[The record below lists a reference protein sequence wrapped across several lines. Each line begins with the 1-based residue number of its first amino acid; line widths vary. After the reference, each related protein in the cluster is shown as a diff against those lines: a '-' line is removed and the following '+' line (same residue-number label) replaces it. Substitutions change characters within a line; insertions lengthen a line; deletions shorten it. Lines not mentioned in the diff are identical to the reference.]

1 MIKKLFGKF
10 LKVQSVI
17 SEEQRKAFQ
26 DKLQTARVKMGTIAV
41 AEGYLSNEQAEEI
54 NHKQTQQDRRFGD
67 IAVEC
72 GYLTNEQVEE
82 IISKQGNIAMKYY
95 QILCDDGGLT
105 MNEVDA
111 NLLSFQKASGFT
123 EEEFDEQSN
132 LKELLRVKEN
142 MRIIKFY
149 NSKAKQNS
157 IYITNI
163 IRELSTDI
171 LEEEAKYRGVSS
183 VDGELPQYVDKGQ
196 DE

>member
-1 MIKKLFGKF
+1 MKRI
-10 LKVQSVI
+10 I
-17 SEEQRKAFQ
+17 P
-26 DKLQTARVKMGTIAV
+26 I
-41 AEGYLSNEQAEEI
+41 
-54 NHKQTQQDRRFGD
+54 
-67 IAVEC
+67 
-72 GYLTNEQVEE
+72 
-82 IISKQGNIAMKYY
+82 IISVMVIMLSSCANMMCNNDVIISYNALSLDSSYKQFKKACKAN
-95 QILCDDGGLT
+95 QIEILRY
-105 MNEVDA
+105 
-111 NLLSFQKASGFT
+111 LLDCA

-132 LKELLRVKEN
+132 LKELLSVKEN

-157 IYITNI
+157 IYITNV